1 MIRVPWNRR
10 MAAVASLGDENRRKL
25 FDFVAASGS
34 AVSRDDAAG
43 ALGLPRSTASF
54 HLDRMVQDGLL
65 AVEFRKLGGRSGP
78 GSGRPAKLYLAAV
91 REVAASVPDRNYDLA
106 AELLVSAIEESAADG
121 GSARDA
127 LLRRAYARGRAQAR
141 ARQEAAGQEQ
151 EGVRALQEDAK
162 RATARPAVPGAG
174 FEEFLAAEGYRP
186 EADAGG
192 GVVLLNCPFHRIAEG
207 HADVVCAMNGAFLA
221 GAAAGCGID
230 PDRVQ
235 ALPIEDLRAQGAAR
249 PAQCCARI
257 GPQEPGAHGASA
269 KSGSQ
274 AEDPGRNSL
283 A

>member
-1 MIRVPWNRR
+1 MIRTPWNRR
-10 MAAVASLGDENRRKL
+10 MAAVASLGDESRRKL
-25 FDFVAASGS
+25 FDFVADSGC
-34 AVSRDDAAG
+34 AVSRDEAAG

-65 AVEFRKLGGRSGP
+65 AVEFRKLGGKSGP

-127 LLRRAYARGRAQAR
+127 LLRTAYARGQTEAR
-141 ARQEAAGQEQ
+141 TQREAARQADALPAA
-151 EGVRALQEDAK
+151 AD
-162 RATARPAVPGAG
+162 AG

-186 EADAGG
+186 EADGG
-192 GVVLLNCPFHRIAEG
+192 GGLVLLNCPFHRVAAG
-207 HADVVCAMNGAFLA
+207 HTEVVCAMNGAFLA
-221 GAAAGCGID
+221 GAAGGCGID

-235 ALPIEDLRAQGAAR
+235 ALAIEDLRSQGAAR

-257 GPQEPGAHGASA
+257 GPRDPGA
-269 KSGSQ
+269 
-274 AEDPGRNSL
+274 
-283 A
+283 